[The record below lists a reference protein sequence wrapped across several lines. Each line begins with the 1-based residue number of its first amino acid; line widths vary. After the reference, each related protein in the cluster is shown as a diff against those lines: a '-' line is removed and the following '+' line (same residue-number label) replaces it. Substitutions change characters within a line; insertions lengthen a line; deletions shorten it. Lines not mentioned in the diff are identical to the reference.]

1 MLTADQ
7 IDDLRGSCEQLV
19 RPITEYILRDIA
31 ERIAA
36 AGKITS
42 TAAYKVWVVQQMG
55 ISQRNL
61 KQYLRKTLGLS
72 KKELE
77 DLIKS
82 SAQAG
87 YSVDISRFPTT
98 RGIPFEQNEALQGI
112 VLAATETAG
121 KTLENLTQTLG
132 MIGPNGKALPLQKVY
147 RECMDFMFTK
157 VITGASDY
165 NTAFMQATNNLVKAG
180 VQTIDYQSGRHMSLE
195 AAVRGNLMGGLG
207 VMQEKISE
215 KVHED
220 LGCDGW
226 EISAHACSAP
236 DHEPIQGKQF
246 SDADYKKLNN
256 SLVRRISTLN
266 CGHVASP
273 IIMGINKPQYTE
285 EQLEK
290 FRADNEAG
298 FDYEGKHYT
307 MYEATQRQRQIERSI
322 RFWERRR
329 TVYSAGGQTDKAKAA
344 EARLTQLMAEYR
356 RFSKAA
362 GLREQFERTWIADS

>member
-19 RPITEYILRDIA
+19 RPITEFLLKDIA

-55 ISQRNL
+55 ISQRNI

-72 KKELE
+72 KKEL
-77 DLIKS
+77 DALIKS

-87 YSVDISRFPTT
+87 YSVDLSRFPTT

-132 MIGPNGKALPLQKVY
+132 MIGPNGKALPLQKAY
-147 RECMDFMFTK
+147 RECMDFMFTQ
-157 VITGASDY
+157 VITGAADY

-207 VMQEKISE
+207 VMQEKISA

-236 DHEPIQGKQF
+236 DHEPIQGKQYK
-246 SDADYKKLNN
+246 DEDYEKLNN

-290 FRADNEAG
+290 LRTDNAAG

-322 RFWERRR
+322 RLWDRRR
-329 TVYSAGGQTDKAKAA
+329 TVYTAGGQTDKAKAA
-344 EARLTQLMAEYR
+344 EARLAQLRAEYK

-362 GLREQFERTWIADS
+362 GLREQFERTWIVDS